1 MEPHAIK
8 LPFDPTELLLRGVL
22 QGLEM
27 LAGIVDGL
35 PWPVKLIL
43 AILIYVRIFGKAEK
57 PKKSRARY

>member
-8 LPFDPTELLLRGVL
+8 LPFDPTELLLRSVL

-27 LAGIVDGL
+27 FAGIIDGL
-35 PWPVKLIL
+35 PWPVKLML
-43 AILIYVRIFGKAEK
+43 AVLIYVRIFGKAEK